1 MRINEITGVQR
12 IKQSPVGVAARS
24 IGDNKRSGNF
34 SKHDAAWNLF
44 VFELEELGFKR
55 LGRGAYGIVF
65 EKPGYPWVFKVFDTD
80 AGYLAYLNFA
90 KEHQNLSAVP
100 RIKGKY
106 IRINDSTYAVRMEKL
121 YPVNENEYQ
130 NLIKSLRKLFRNVY
144 DEEYKDVMA
153 ELETEWPDISEV
165 LKLLPSLGIRYVD
178 LHNENIMKRAD
189 GSLVITDPLV
199 D

>member
-1 MRINEITGVQR
+1 MRISEITGVQR
-12 IKQSPVGVAARS
+12 IKKSPVGYAARS
-24 IGDNKRSGNF
+24 IGNTKKSDYVRY
-34 SKHDAAWNLF
+34 DAAWNQF

-55 LGRGAYGIVF
+55 LGRGAYGVVF
-65 EKPGYPWVFKVFDTD
+65 EKPGYPWVFKIFDSD
-80 AGYLAYLNFA
+80 PGYFAYFNFA

-121 YPVNENEYQ
+121 YPLNENEYH
-130 NLIKSLRKLFRNVY
+130 NLLKTLRKLFRNIH
-144 DEEYKDVMA
+144 DETYKDILA
-153 ELETEWPDISEV
+153 ELEAEWPDIKEV
-165 LKLLPSLGIRYVD
+165 IDLLPSLGIRYVD